1 MNNADWPTA
10 SENPFCTRRVRPG
23 AIPFVFPPGENPDA
37 LVDRL
42 RQAGWRG
49 EIVGEHGSG
58 KSTLLAALTPAI
70 ERAGRRVVVVAL
82 HDGQR
87 RPPPGVWSDA
97 GLDRAAVLIVD
108 GYEQLS
114 RWSRLTLKRFCR
126 RRGTGLVVTAHDSV
140 GFPPLYRTVVTA
152 SLVERIVGQLTCGRE
167 GLLTSEEVSECMS
180 RHGGNL
186 RETLFDLYD
195 ICEQRRPSPGENM
208 T

>member
-10 SENPFCTRRVRPG
+10 SENPFNTRHVRPG
-23 AIPFVFPPGENPDA
+23 VITFVFPPGDNADA

-42 RQAGWRG
+42 RQAGWCG

-58 KSTLLAALTPAI
+58 KSTLLATLTPAI

-82 HDGQR
+82 HDRQR

-97 GLDRAAVLIVD
+97 GLDCAAVLIVD
-108 GYEQLS
+108 GYEQLN

-140 GFPPLYRTVVTA
+140 GFPPLYQTIATA
-152 SLVERIVGQLTCGRE
+152 SLVERIVGQLMCGRE

-195 ICEQRRPSPGENM
+195 IYEQRRPSPGKNM